1 MWKEI
6 NEITQ
11 SKTPI
16 LIEFYTSTCSLC
28 TMLGRILEEVQS
40 DLGKELILKRINID
54 QEKLTTIHFDSTYQ
68 IMGVPTIM
76 LFKEGKLLWRYSG
89 VLFKEDLVKEINP
102 FLSK

>member
-54 QEKLTTIHFDSTYQ
+54 
-68 IMGVPTIM
+68 
-76 LFKEGKLLWRYSG
+76 
-89 VLFKEDLVKEINP
+89 
-102 FLSK
+102 

>member
-11 SKTPI
+11 SKTPT
-16 LIEFYTSTCSLC
+16 LIEFYTSNCSLC

-40 DLGKELILKRINID
+40 ELGEEIQVKRINID
-54 QEKLTTIHFDSTYQ
+54 EEKVTTIHFDSTYQ

-76 LFKEGKLLWRYSG
+76 LFKEGKLLWRHSG

-102 FLSK
+102 FLS